1 VGFGIAPSDVDSI
14 GKALNIASSTGGA
27 IYLQDTDSPTGK
39 FAAISYNGATAEL
52 QIHAHHSASY
62 IDLGTNGTPRLRIT
76 SGGSVNIGDDF
87 TQTTYKTQIETTNQ
101 NVLRLVTDSDD
112 ANGVELVLRKDSAS
126 PADEDNI
133 GNIYFQG
140 NDDAGNDT
148 FYASM
153 EAYSSDVSNN
163 SEDGYIRFRTRNNG
177 SMGERLR
184 IDSSGFIKQTFS
196 SHNSTVAEG
205 LFINNKDNST
215 GINASLI
222 FSCDSGERKKA
233 SISYIDTGAYGTGDM
248 VFSLD
253 NDADSGSLHVTNHER
268 MRITKDGRVLI
279 GQTSSTS
286 SSKLCVH
293 GAISTPEAF
302 FELNRTDDP
311 ANGQNIGV
319 IEFSQGSAASR
330 LAARL
335 MTRRDGGVWGAASLP
350 TRFEFHTCVSGSN
363 SASEKVRI
371 TSSGQLQINHG
382 NAAKM
387 SFYHDAAGSLNH
399 ITSNNGNEIKV
410 SSGNGDSNG
419 IEFWDYTGVNKRCQ
433 IDGHGI
439 KFGTDTSD
447 ANALND
453 YEEGAVN
460 LTLVGQYGGSIS
472 YSYRVGRYIKIG
484 GLVHLTGDI
493 RLSGSWSGNSG
504 NVYIQLP
511 FQSFTNGGTV
521 GNGIVAEWNL
531 NNSNWDSLMLQLDN
545 NAANARIT
553 SHSGSNNN
561 TSHLQTG
568 ELGNGRYLKFGITY
582 HTHL

>member
-1 VGFGIAPSDVDSI
+1 
-14 GKALNIASSTGGA
+14 
-27 IYLQDTDSPTGK
+27 
-39 FAAISYNGATAEL
+39 
-52 QIHAHHSASY
+52 
-62 IDLGTNGTPRLRIT
+62 
-76 SGGSVNIGDDF
+76 
-87 TQTTYKTQIETTNQ
+87 
-101 NVLRLVTDSDD
+101 
-112 ANGVELVLRKDSAS
+112 
-126 PADEDNI
+126 
-133 GNIYFQG
+133 
-140 NDDAGNDT
+140 
-148 FYASM
+148 
-153 EAYSSDVSNN
+153 
-163 SEDGYIRFRTRNNG
+163 
-177 SMGERLR
+177 
-184 IDSSGFIKQTFS
+184 
-196 SHNSTVAEG
+196 
-205 LFINNKDNST
+205 
-215 GINASLI
+215 
-222 FSCDSGERKKA
+222 
-233 SISYIDTGAYGTGDM
+233 
-248 VFSLD
+248 LD

-472 YSYRVGRYIKIG
+472 YSYRV
-484 GLVHLTGDI
+484 
-493 RLSGSWSGNSG
+493 
-504 NVYIQLP
+504 
-511 FQSFTNGGTV
+511 
-521 GNGIVAEWNL
+521 
-531 NNSNWDSLMLQLDN
+531 
-545 NAANARIT
+545 
-553 SHSGSNNN
+553 
-561 TSHLQTG
+561 
-568 ELGNGRYLKFGITY
+568 
-582 HTHL
+582 